1 MSLDFRFQAILDY
14 RQRIVEDR
22 QRHLA
27 DAQRAWRVEMD
38 GLDAL
43 REQRARFA
51 AQLEEMLKGVLHVDE
66 IEHHYRYLAALDL
79 AIQAQQ
85 AVVEAA
91 EAAAEQARANLE
103 EALKDRKTMEKL
115 KEYDRERI
123 LEAIE
128 QNEAKAVDDLN
139 IARHARNN
147 G

>member
-1 MSLDFRFQAILDY
+1 MSLDFRFQTILDY

-43 REQRARFA
+43 REQRVRFA
-51 AQLEEMLKGVLHVDE
+51 AQLEEMLKGVLHIDE

-79 AIQAQQ
+79 AIQAQHT
-85 AVVEAA
+85 VVEAA
-91 EAAAEQARANLE
+91 EAAAEKARANLE

-115 KEYDRERI
+115 KEYDRERL

-128 QNEAKAVDDLN
+128 QNEAKAMDDLN

>member
-1 MSLDFRFQAILDY
+1 MSLDFRFQAVLDY

-51 AQLEEMLKGVLHVDE
+51 AQLEEMLQGVLHVDE

-79 AIQAQQ
+79 AIKAQE
-85 AVVEAA
+85 AVVETAEEAA
-91 EAAAEQARANLE
+91 EAARADLE
-103 EALKDRKTMEKL
+103 EALKERKTMEKL
-115 KEYDRERI
+115 KEYDRERL
-123 LEAIE
+123 LEAIA
-128 QNEAKAVDDLN
+128 QDEAKAVDDLN
-139 IARHARNN
+139 IARFGRN
-147 G
+147 GR

>member
-1 MSLDFRFQAILDY
+1 MSLDFRFQAVLDY

-51 AQLEEMLKGVLHVDE
+51 AQLEEMLQGVLHVDE

-79 AIQAQQ
+79 AIKAQE
-85 AVVEAA
+85 AVVETAEEAA
-91 EAAAEQARANLE
+91 EAARADLE
-103 EALKDRKTMEKL
+103 EALKERKTIEKL
-115 KEYDRERI
+115 KE
-123 LEAIE
+123 
-128 QNEAKAVDDLN
+128 
-139 IARHARNN
+139 
-147 G
+147 

>member
-27 DAQRAWRVEMD
+27 DAQRAWRVEME

-43 REQRARFA
+43 REQRVRFA
-51 AQLEEMLKGVLHVDE
+51 AQLGEMLKGVLHVDE

-79 AIQAQQ
+79 SIQAQQ
-85 AVVEAA
+85 TVVDAA